1 MAEDQ
6 IETVKAKIAE
16 LQSIHRSLDKMIN
29 AMGFQRE
36 QIYIANIVKLRCA
49 EWDSMTGRPKDR
61 PPTPEEAARG
71 PPASAQAEARA

>member
-29 AMGFQRE
+29 AAATDPAQDDLQLRRLKKQKLVLKD
-36 QIYIANIVKLRCA
+36 QITVLERQLVPDI
-49 EWDSMTGRPKDR
+49 
-61 PPTPEEAARG
+61 
-71 PPASAQAEARA
+71 PA